1 MNLSPRSLAVAFAT
15 VPFLVVACSGASPED
30 PPSSARAADEALDRD
45 AFAALPSAPFADVCK
60 PASADAARCFA
71 KRRVTAS
78 GAIVTFAAPSGLT
91 PANLVSA
98 YKIPTP
104 AKKAAVATI
113 GIVDAQDDPSVEAD
127 LAVYRQRFGLP
138 ACTTANGC
146 FRKVNQEGVEGSYP
160 SSDPDW
166 AGEIALD
173 VEMASAACPS
183 CKILLVE
190 AKSQSTT
197 SLGTA
202 VNEAVKLGATV
213 VSNSFGWPE
222 AAADAGD
229 DTKYW
234 HHPGVAL
241 FASSGDSG
249 YGVSYPSTGQYVIG
263 VGGTSLTK
271 SSSARG
277 WAEKA
282 WSDGGSGCSAKTSK
296 PSWQTDPSCKKKMVA
311 DLSAIADPDTGVAV
325 YDSFGSGG
333 WTVFGGTS
341 VSSPLVAGIFAA
353 AGKGDV
359 EASAIWE
366 HAADFTDI
374 TSGTNGSCT
383 TGYYCKAAKG
393 YDGPTGWGTPLG
405 SKLSNL

>member
-1 MNLSPRSLAVAFAT
+1 MKLSFRALAKFFPLVA
-15 VPFLVVACSGASPED
+15 VPLLALACSGGSPEEA
-30 PPSSARAADEALDRD
+30 SSGGADEALDLD
-45 AFAALPSAPFADVCK
+45 ALGTIASAPFADVCG
-60 PASADAARCFA
+60 PAADGDARCFA
-71 KRRVTAS
+71 KRRTSAS
-78 GAIVTFAAPSGLT
+78 GGIVSFATPTGLT

-98 YKIPTP
+98 YKIPT
-104 AKKAAVATI
+104 KAVTATI

-127 LAVYRQRFGLP
+127 LAVYRKQFGLP

-146 FRKVNQEGVEGSYP
+146 FKKVNQKGVEGSYP
-160 SSDPDW
+160 SADPDW

-190 AKSQSTT
+190 ATSESTAN
-197 SLGTA
+197 LGAA

-222 AAADAGD
+222 VSADATD

-249 YGVSYPSTGQYVIG
+249 YGVSYPSSGQYVIG

-271 SSSARG
+271 SSSSRG

-282 WSDGGSGCSAKTSK
+282 WSEGGSGCSAKTSK
-296 PSWQTDPSCKKKMVA
+296 PSWQTDATCTKKMVA
-311 DLSAIADPDTGVAV
+311 DVSAIGDPDTGVAV
-325 YDSFGSGG
+325 YDSYGSGG

-353 AGKGDV
+353 AGKGDID
-359 EASAIWE
+359 ASAIWE
-366 HAADFTDI
+366 HTGDFTDV
-374 TSGTNGSCT
+374 TSGSNGSCST
-383 TGYYCKAAKG
+383 SYYCKAAKG
-393 YDGPTGWGTPLG
+393 FDGPTGWGTPIG
-405 SKLSNL
+405 SKLSSL